1 MSFQWNI
8 YEKSF
13 TPYHAQLAPKR
24 YVHRHKIE
32 RQVSRVSRTF
42 QDSKVKSTM
51 RFLRKYVLSNTRYFH
66 FSVLLFAFFFDEAIK
81 NTLKTIYISRNY
93 EVRKILFLF
102 LLFHLLIKII
112 KIFKNRY
119 SMD

>member
-1 MSFQWNI
+1 MTIFIWNL

-24 YVHRHKIE
+24 YVHRHTQE

-42 QDSKVKSTM
+42 QDSKVKGTM
-51 RFLRKYVLSNTRYFH
+51 RFLKKYVINNTRYFH

-81 NTLKTIYISRNY
+81 NTLRAIYVSKNY
-93 EVRKILFLF
+93 EVK
-102 LLFHLLIKII
+102 K
-112 KIFKNRY
+112 
-119 SMD
+119 